1 MDEQRIDYIKSIEN
15 AAAFVCRGTGLF
27 PSVMIAQGCL
37 ESNNGKS
44 VLSAKYHNHF
54 GIKVGSSWTGATV
67 LMSTGEE
74 DSKGNKYT
82 VKTKFRAYPDIIA
95 GFKNRVHLLQNMGVY
110 ARAGV
115 FTSKTAEDQC
125 QALFKAGYAT
135 DHLYPEKLIQIIDLY
150 NLKQYDSKLV

>member
-1 MDEQRIDYIKSIEN
+1 MDQQRVDYIKIIEN
-15 AAAFVCRGTGLF
+15 PAAFVCRGTGLF

-37 ESNNGKS
+37 ESDNGQS

-54 GIKVGSSWTGATV
+54 GIKAGLSWTGATA

-74 DSKGNKYT
+74 DSKGKKYT
-82 VKTKFRAYPDIIA
+82 IKTKFRAYTDIIA
-95 GFKNRVHLLQNMGVY
+95 GFKDRVHLLQSVGVY

-135 DHLYPEKLIQIIDLY
+135 DHLYPVKLIQIIDMY
-150 NLKQYDSKLV
+150 NLKQYDLK